1 MNTHAVCADKLT
13 LPGKNSQSSYH
24 YQHYMLHSFTMSA
37 AGSVLDRNA
46 IIFMERRHVATSECA
61 LL

>member
-13 LPGKNSQSSYH
+13 SPGKNSQSSYH

-46 IIFMERRHVATSECA
+46 IIFIERRHVATSECV